1 MDLSPRKTF
10 LSAPFRLLRTENV
23 GRKSSKASM
32 SEALKRATLTHAA
45 KGMTC
50 YELMTFNLKSV

>member
-45 KGMTC
+45 KGMNT
-50 YELMTFNLKSV
+50 N